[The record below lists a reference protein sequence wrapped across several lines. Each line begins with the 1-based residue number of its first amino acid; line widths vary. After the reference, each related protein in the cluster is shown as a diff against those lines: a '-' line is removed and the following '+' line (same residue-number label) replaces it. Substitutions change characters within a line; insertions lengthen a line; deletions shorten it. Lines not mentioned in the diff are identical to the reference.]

1 MPPRIGAQT
10 VTWKETLRDR
20 MESVVRFLA
29 GQGYEGVETG
39 MRFFDPARAGEYRDL
54 YAATGIYPLGLHSGG
69 KFWDPAQTAEEMKR
83 VGETIAFG
91 SQVGFEFLVLSGNPG
106 ETPDSMRKTAQVYGD
121 LAKRSMDAGLKFAY
135 HHHNWEL
142 KNQGELLKILVGL
155 TDSREVSLVL
165 DMAWAHVAGWRLDG
179 FLQEFG
185 DRAAYLHLK
194 DAAGGRFCELG
205 TGEVDFELF
214 SPSLDLY
221 PIPWLVVEQD
231 ETTLTPEESLARN
244 MRFLRSKGVA

>member
-10 VTWKETLRDR
+10 VTWKETLRER
-20 MESVVRFLA
+20 MDSVVRFLA
-29 GQGYEGVETG
+29 GQGYEGIETG

-54 YAATGIYPLGLHSGG
+54 YAETGIYPLGLHSGG
-69 KFWDPAQTAEEMKR
+69 KFWDPAQTMEEMKR
-83 VGETIAFG
+83 IGETIAFG
-91 SQVGFEFLVLSGNPG
+91 SRVGFEYLVLSGNPG

-121 LAKRSMDAGLKFAY
+121 LAKRSIDAGLKFAY
-135 HHHNWEL
+135 HHHSWEL
-142 KNQGELLKILVGL
+142 KNHGELLKILVGS
-155 TDSREVSLVL
+155 TDPREVSLVL

-185 DRAAYLHLK
+185 ERAAFLHLK

-214 SPSLDLY
+214 FPSLDLY
-221 PIPWLVVEQD
+221 SIPWIVVEQD
-231 ETTLTPEESLARN
+231 ETTLTPEESLARS